1 MSLPIKE
8 QIIKKLAINRV
19 AKDKLVSE
27 KDIEAV
33 ITHQYDSAYQAT
45 FLHNTIEIS
54 GFGKFIF
61 SQKKGNKELT
71 SLQAV
76 EKNLLTMLDNTE
88 LSTNERRKTDLKLKT
103 VQTNIKQLKPKLYA
117 DQ

>member
-33 ITHQYDSAYQAT
+33 ITHQYDSAYKAT
-45 FLHNTIEIS
+45 FLNNTIEIS

-61 SQKKGNKELT
+61 SQKKGNEELT
-71 SLQAV
+71 SLFSV
-76 EKNLLTMLDNTE
+76 EKNLLAMLENPE
-88 LSTNERRKTDLKLKT
+88 LSANDKRKTELKLKT
-103 VQTNIKQLKPKLYA
+103 VQTNIKQLKPKLYVNP
-117 DQ
+117 